1 MNTSENEKTL
11 DTLDQESL
19 FRLQRA
25 LLPTLHSLSGREIL
39 DQIMDNDNPRQLV
52 QHLANQ
58 DFFWLIKRIG
68 EEDCLP
74 LLELASEDQWQYLL
88 DLELWRRDRLNL
100 EQSSRW
106 LARLQEADSRRL
118 VRWLCREGQILAYY
132 HLFKSIQVEIRD
144 HDAVYD
150 IREDFFTVDGVYYV
164 KVLDKE
170 HREATEN
177 ILRTMAEEDAGRYQ
191 ALLLGLV
198 GVLPAEVEEEMYRL
212 RNVRLGEQGFLPYE
226 EALSIYSPL
235 KPKALTLE
243 EPDEK
248 GNAFFDEQ
256 IRALA
261 PISPLYHAAGQN
273 LLTEVAEKTSD
284 VLFLDRI
291 RLEFAGVCNQILSAD
306 GISANEFDALV
317 KVCRKAAG
325 YLNVALESV
334 CGTDVSLAEKIMRG
348 NYLASIFRVGFGLAL
363 ELKWEAER
371 WLKESWFYN
380 RGMDFTFWGDDWGE
394 TLAGILSRKPGL
406 YTGLKLGEEYKDF
419 ERLSELKTCRQL
431 LHRLKLLDKVLEQLA
446 EHCPLEEKVFQNPRL
461 TFHPLLFNIWA
472 RKILKMQPSFSGVS
486 LEEAKKFFRLLR
498 TGEKKP
504 PFRMAGFKKIFIGD
518 FMLFFEDL
526 DQKHKGRLKNILSV
540 IWREFCEEYE
550 RVSVDELDE
559 RFMKFLW
566 IMPASETPL
575 P

>member
-1 MNTSENEKTL
+1 LDTSENEKTL
-11 DTLDQESL
+11 DTRDQESL
-19 FRLQRA
+19 LRLQRA

-39 DQIMDNDNPRQLV
+39 DQIMDKDNPRQLV
-52 QHLANQ
+52 QHLSNQ

-118 VRWLCREGQILAYY
+118 VRWLYGEGQILAYY
-132 HLFKSIQVEIRD
+132 HLFKSIQVEIRE

-150 IREDFFTVDGVYYV
+150 IRQGFFTVDGVYYV
-164 KVLDKE
+164 RVLDKE
-170 HREATEN
+170 HRETTES
-177 ILRTMAEEDAGRYQ
+177 ILRTMAEEDAERYQ

-198 GVLPAEVEEEMYRL
+198 GVLPADVEEEMYRL
-212 RNVRLGEQGFLPYE
+212 RNVRLGEHGFLPYE
-226 EALSIYSPL
+226 EAMSIYSPL
-235 KPKALTLE
+235 KAKALTLE
-243 EPDEK
+243 EQNEK
-248 GNAFFDEQ
+248 VNAFFDEQ
-256 IRALA
+256 TRALA
-261 PISPLYHAAGQN
+261 PISPLYHAGGQN

-306 GISANEFDALV
+306 GISVNEFDALV

-325 YLNVALESV
+325 YLSVALESV

-371 WLKESWFYN
+371 WLKDSWFYN

-394 TLAGILSRKPGL
+394 TLAGILSRKPSL
-406 YTGLKLGEEYKDF
+406 YTGLRDGEEYKDF
-419 ERLSELKTCRQL
+419 EKLSELKTCRQL
-431 LHRLKLLDKVLEQLA
+431 LHRLKLLDKVFEQLV
-446 EHCPLEEKVFQNPRL
+446 EHYPLEERVIQNPRL
-461 TFHPLLFNIWA
+461 TFHTLLFNIWA

-498 TGEKKP
+498 TGEKNP
-504 PFRMAGFKKIFIGD
+504 PFRMSGFKESFIRD
-518 FMLFFEDL
+518 FMSFFDYL
-526 DQKHKGRLKNILSV
+526 DQKDKVMLKNILSV
-540 IWREFCEEYE
+540 IWREFREEYE

>member
-1 MNTSENEKTL
+1 LDTSENEKTL
-11 DTLDQESL
+11 DTRDQESL
-19 FRLQRA
+19 LRLQQA

-39 DQIMDNDNPRQLV
+39 DQIMDRDNPRQLV
-52 QHLANQ
+52 QHLSNQ

-100 EQSSRW
+100 EQSSQW

-118 VRWLCREGQILAYY
+118 VRWLYGEGQILAYY

-150 IREDFFTVDGVYYV
+150 IREGFFTVDGVYYV
-164 KVLDKE
+164 RVLDKE
-170 HREATEN
+170 HRETTEN
-177 ILRTMAEEDAGRYQ
+177 ILRTMAEEDAERYQ

-198 GVLPAEVEEEMYRL
+198 GVLPADVEEEMYRL
-212 RNVRLGEQGFLPYE
+212 RNVRLGEHGFLPYE

-235 KPKALTLE
+235 KGKALTLE

-248 GNAFFDEQ
+248 VNAFFDEQ
-256 IRALA
+256 TRALA
-261 PISPLYHAAGQN
+261 PISPLYHAGGQN

-306 GISANEFDALV
+306 GISVNEFDALV

-371 WLKESWFYN
+371 WLKDSWFYN

-394 TLAGILSRKPGL
+394 TLAGILSRKPSL
-406 YTGLKLGEEYKDF
+406 YTGLRQGEEYKDF
-419 ERLSELKTCRQL
+419 EKLSELKTCRQL
-431 LHRLKLLDKVLEQLA
+431 LHRLKLLDKVFEQLV
-446 EHCPLEEKVFQNPRL
+446 EHYPLEEKVIQNPRL

-498 TGEKKP
+498 TGEKNP
-504 PFRMAGFKKIFIGD
+504 PFRMSGFKESFIRD
-518 FMLFFEDL
+518 FMSFFDDL
-526 DQKHKGRLKNILSV
+526 DQKDKVMLKNILSV
-540 IWREFCEEYE
+540 IWREFREEYE